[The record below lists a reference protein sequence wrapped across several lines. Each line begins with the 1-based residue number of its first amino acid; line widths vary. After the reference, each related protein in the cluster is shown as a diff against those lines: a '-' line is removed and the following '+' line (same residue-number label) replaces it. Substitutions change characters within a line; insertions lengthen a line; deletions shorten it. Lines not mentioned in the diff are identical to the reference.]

1 MQESDATVIV
11 AGARTP
17 FGRFMGSL
25 SSLTAQEL
33 GTHAITGALKAAG
46 IDAHRV
52 DHVIMGQVLTAG
64 GGQLPARAAA
74 VAAGIPMTTPALS
87 INRMCLS
94 GIDAITI
101 AHQMIASGD
110 ADIVVAGGQESMSN
124 APHLLA
130 NSRRGHK
137 YGDAT
142 LVDHLAFDGLQD
154 AFTGQ
159 SMGALTESRNH
170 TYGVTRQAQDEF
182 AARSHNR
189 AERARKDG
197 LLASEIVPVVV
208 PVRRAEPIQVGQD
221 EGIRADTTS
230 ADLAELR
237 PAFHPG
243 GSITAGNSSPISD
256 GACAVV
262 VMRKSTAAAWGVPW
276 LAEIGSR
283 AVVSGP
289 DSGLHEQ
296 PANAIGKACDREGIH
311 PCKLDLVE
319 MNEAFAAIGIVS
331 TDSLGVDADKVNVN
345 GGAIALGHP
354 IGASGARITLHLAL
368 ELARR
373 GGGIGV
379 AALCGGGGQGQALI
393 LRVAP

>member
-1 MQESDATVIV
+1 MSMQESDATVIV

-46 IDAHRV
+46 IDARCV

-142 LVDHLAFDGLQD
+142 LVDHLAF
-154 AFTGQ
+154 
-159 SMGALTESRNH
+159 
-170 TYGVTRQAQDEF
+170 
-182 AARSHNR
+182 
-189 AERARKDG
+189 
-197 LLASEIVPVVV
+197 
-208 PVRRAEPIQVGQD
+208 
-221 EGIRADTTS
+221 
-230 ADLAELR
+230 
-237 PAFHPG
+237 
-243 GSITAGNSSPISD
+243 
-256 GACAVV
+256 
-262 VMRKSTAAAWGVPW
+262 
-276 LAEIGSR
+276 
-283 AVVSGP
+283 
-289 DSGLHEQ
+289 
-296 PANAIGKACDREGIH
+296 
-311 PCKLDLVE
+311 
-319 MNEAFAAIGIVS
+319 
-331 TDSLGVDADKVNVN
+331 
-345 GGAIALGHP
+345 
-354 IGASGARITLHLAL
+354 
-368 ELARR
+368 
-373 GGGIGV
+373 
-379 AALCGGGGQGQALI
+379 
-393 LRVAP
+393 